1 MSGANIVSL
10 TIHELK
16 VSVIN
21 GMLWAIIVFLVAIF
35 WYDDWKLG
43 GVFALA
49 LFVVSLTGTLSG
61 ALIPIALKKLGVD
74 PAIAGGVIL
83 TTITDAVG
91 FLIFLGAAT
100 LILI

>member
-1 MSGANIVSL
+1 F
-10 TIHELK
+10 HELK
-16 VSVIN
+16 VSFIN
-21 GMLWAIIVFLVAIF
+21 GLLWAAVVFIITIL
-35 WYDDWKLG
+35 WYNDWRLG

-91 FLIFLGAAT
+91 FLIFLGTAT
-100 LILI
+100 YILI